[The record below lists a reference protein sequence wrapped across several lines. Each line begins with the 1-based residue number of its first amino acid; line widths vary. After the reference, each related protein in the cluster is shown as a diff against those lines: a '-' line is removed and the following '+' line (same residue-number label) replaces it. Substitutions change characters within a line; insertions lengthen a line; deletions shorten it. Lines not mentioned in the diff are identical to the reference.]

1 MEYSLKYK
9 DIQISVNSRG
19 AEQEHLIYNGKD
31 YIRQRDEFW
40 NRKAPFLFPIVGKL
54 RDLKTYID
62 GNLYSMNQHGFLR
75 DREFELES
83 KTDNSLTFISTY
95 SEDTLKLY
103 PFKYQVRIKYEIK
116 DCGVAIDIEVTN
128 KGKEKMY
135 FNIGGHPGFR
145 LPMYD
150 NEKFDD
156 YSVVFEKTEDFD
168 APTVNLQNG
177 TLDFNHTIRYDHID
191 RIDLNYK
198 YFEIDAIVIPKVK
211 SREVKLVNKKNKG
224 IRFNYHGFNS
234 LAIWTKPNAP
244 FVCLE
249 PWMGYADHSD
259 SDYNFIKKDD
269 IVTLKANEV
278 YKCGY
283 SVEIL
288 D

>member
-1 MEYSLKYK
+1 MLC
-9 DIQISVNSRG
+9 
-19 AEQEHLIYNGKD
+19 
-31 YIRQRDEFW
+31 
-40 NRKAPFLFPIVGKL
+40 
-54 RDLKTYID
+54 
-62 GNLYSMNQHGFLR
+62 
-75 DREFELES
+75 S
-83 KTDNSLTFISTY
+83 KIDNSLTFISTY

-177 TLDFNHTIRYDHID
+177 TLDFNHTIRCDHIG

>member
-9 DIQISVNSRG
+9 DIQISINSRG

-40 NRKAPFLFPIVGKL
+40 NRKAPFLFPIIGKL

-83 KTDNSLTFISTY
+83 NTDNSLTFISTY

-177 TLDFNHTIRYDHID
+177 TLDFNHTIRCDHIG

>member
-259 SDYNFIKKDD
+259 SDYNFIKKED

>member
-177 TLDFNHTIRYDHID
+177 TLDFDHTIRYDHID

-211 SREVKLVNKKNKG
+211 SREVKLVNKENKG